1 MRYQKWYGSL
11 GRIAVFLVFVLLAVL
26 VILPL
31 VWMLLSSVKDN
42 TSFLT

>member
-11 GRIAVFLVFVLLAVL
+11 GRIAVFLVFVVLAVL

-31 VWMLLSSVKDN
+31 VWRRLSSVNEN
-42 TSFLT
+42 TSS